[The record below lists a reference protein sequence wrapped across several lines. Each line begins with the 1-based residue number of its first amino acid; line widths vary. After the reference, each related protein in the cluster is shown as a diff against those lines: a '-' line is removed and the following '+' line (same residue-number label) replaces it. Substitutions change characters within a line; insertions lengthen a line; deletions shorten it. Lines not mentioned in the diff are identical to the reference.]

1 MLVALA
7 VLLVLV
13 LVLVVQHR
21 SRRSAGKER
30 PVTQHDVLVLPPHLA
45 EALRMPPTPVRPNV
59 RAPSGSAPVSGPSG
73 PPSPPR

>member
-1 MLVALA
+1 MLVALV
-7 VLLVLV
+7 VLFL

-21 SRRSAGKER
+21 SKRGAGKER

-45 EALRMPPTPVRPNV
+45 EALRMPPTLIRPNV
-59 RAPSGSAPVSGPSG
+59 RAPSGSAPASGPSG